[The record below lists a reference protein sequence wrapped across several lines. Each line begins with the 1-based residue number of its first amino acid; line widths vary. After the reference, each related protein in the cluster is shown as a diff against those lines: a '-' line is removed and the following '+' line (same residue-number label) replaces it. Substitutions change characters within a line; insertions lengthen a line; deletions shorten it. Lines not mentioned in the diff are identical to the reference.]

1 MILIL
6 FQKQS
11 SDMVMS
17 DSSEEEKGE
26 RGAASRSNL
35 QKRASML
42 QASCQEDNYR
52 QTVKAVKRDLHSL
65 KEITH
70 QRPKRGNVS
79 QPSIPSPSPLKLP
92 PTADSELPLPN
103 SELPLPEDE
112 LPLPGGELPLPDS
125 DSGMSSPPR
134 PGKSS
139 TNGKR

>member
-11 SDMVMS
+11 SDRVMS
-17 DSSEEEKGE
+17 DSSEEGKGE
-26 RGAASRSNL
+26 RGAASRSDL
-35 QKRASML
+35 QRRARKL
-42 QASCQEDNYR
+42 QDSCHEDNYR

-79 QPSIPSPSPLKLP
+79 QPSIPSPTRSSALKLP

-103 SELPLPEDE
+103 SELPLPD
-112 LPLPGGELPLPDS
+112 GDS
-125 DSGMSSPPR
+125 AMSSPPSR
-134 PGKSS
+134 PRQGKSS

>member
-6 FQKQS
+6 FKKQN
-11 SDMVMS
+11 SDRVMS

-26 RGAASRSNL
+26 RGAASRSDL
-35 QKRASML
+35 QRRARKL
-42 QASCQEDNYR
+42 QDSCHEDNYR
-52 QTVKAVKRDLHSL
+52 QTVKAVKGDLHSL
-65 KEITH
+65 KEVTK

-79 QPSIPSPSPLKLP
+79 QPSALKLP

-103 SELPLPEDE
+103 R
-112 LPLPGGELPLPDS
+112 ELPLPDCKLPLPDG
-125 DSGMSSPPR
+125 DSAMSSPPSRPR